1 MKNKK
6 IKTIIALAMIA
17 AAVTAGCN
25 SNDSDSSSAQ
35 VAESSVSSASNE
47 STTSISSTADSDE
60 ILNKVFIEP
69 TVYDD
74 KEHEVGYQLEMPKE
88 GDTVAIMETSK
99 GTIKL
104 RFFPEAAPKTV
115 ENFITHAKDG
125 YYNGLT
131 FHRVI
136 NDFMIQGGDP
146 LGTGTGGESIYGDSF
161 EDEFSNKLFNI
172 RGSISMANSGPD
184 TNGSQFFI
192 NQKGNSTK
200 FDWDNLAQNFEQ
212 YKSLVSSQWESYKE
226 SYLSQASG
234 SDEEILESYRIA
246 LASTYGNI
254 TDMTKVSEDVK
265 KLYDENGGN
274 INLDGAFNN
283 LDRGHTVFGQ
293 VYEGMDIVD
302 KIAAVDVDD
311 SDKPKENVT
320 IKSITIEEYKGE

>member
-25 SNDSDSSSAQ
+25 SNGSDSSSIHST
-35 VAESSVSSASNE
+35 ESSVSSASNE
-47 STTSISSTADSDE
+47 STTSTSSTDSDE

-88 GDTVAIMETSK
+88 GDTVAIMETSE

-104 RFFPEAAPKTV
+104 RFFPEAAPKAV
-115 ENFITHAKDG
+115 ENFTTHAKDG

-136 NDFMIQGGDP
+136 KDFMIQGGDP
-146 LGTGTGGESIYGDSF
+146 LGTGTGGESIYGKSF

-212 YKSLVSSQWESYKE
+212 YKSLVSSQWDSYKE

-234 SDEEILESYRIA
+234 SDEEILESYRMA

-254 TDMTKVSEDVK
+254 TDMTRVSEEVK

-302 KIAAVDVDD
+302 KIASVDVDD
-311 SDKPKENVT
+311 SDKPKKDVT